1 MRKEGIILT
10 VMESFDFKKMFKSG
24 LFACFLLF
32 VASLDSCKYDDTE
45 LMNRIDGLEERLAN
59 LEDLCKQINVN
70 VNSLQVLI
78 TAMEEHD
85 YITSVSEVVEE
96 GVHIGYKIE
105 FAQSDPI
112 IVYHGKDGS
121 SGADGYVPQI
131 GVEKDTDGIYY
142 WTLDGEWLTD
152 EEGNKIRAVGRDGQ
166 DGHNGSSGSDGED
179 GEDGKDGRDGVTP
192 QIRIQ
197 DERWEVSYDNGKTWK
212 DLGPAT
218 GSASELPIT
227 SVKVEEQYVVFTLN
241 TQEEIKIPLYT
252 GLAITFDKTEIE
264 TVAGTTTEVPYS
276 LTAGNTDDVQV
287 TAIGEGVSTRVDAA
301 EKKLIITTNED
312 FTEGKVLVHATDGN
326 NVSVVELTVKGIVV
340 TYIEYTA
347 TKQLVPSCSDYL
359 ADLSTYN
366 PTDGSGK
373 VAIKGTIKTFDGNS
387 YAFGTNSNKDLKT
400 IKIPEGV
407 EKIADDSFA
416 SCVALEKVEFPSTL
430 KSIGGFAFS
439 NTSLKDKIIIPE
451 GVTSIGKGAFKC
463 DNSDSNP
470 TYTEIDLP
478 STLQEIGMQAFRGSM
493 DISREYSVYCK
504 AVTPPTKTGNKE
516 IFSDKAT
523 IYVPKGS
530 VDAYKAAD
538 GWKYSKYTIKA
549 ME

>member
-1 MRKEGIILT
+1 MRCFNFRKSL
-10 VMESFDFKKMFKSG
+10 KSG
-24 LFACFLLF
+24 LFTCLLLF
-32 VASLDSCKYDDTE
+32 VATLDSCKYDDTE

-112 IVYHGKDGS
+112 IIYHGKDGS

-152 EEGNKIRAVGRDGQ
+152 DEGNKIRAVGRDGQ
-166 DGHNGSSGSDGED
+166 NGHNGASGSDGED
-179 GEDGKDGRDGVTP
+179 GCDGVTP

-218 GSASELPIT
+218 GSFSELPIT

-252 GLAITFDKTEIE
+252 GLAISFKQTEIE
-264 TVAGTTTEVPYS
+264 TVAGTTTEVSYT
-276 LTAGNTDDVQV
+276 LTAENMDKVQV
-287 TAIGEGVSTRVDAA
+287 TAIGEGVSTRVDAT
-301 EKKLIITTNED
+301 EKKLILTTNDD

-347 TKQLVPSCSDYL
+347 TKQLVPSCPYYL

-366 PTDGSGK
+366 SKDGSGK
-373 VAIKGTIKTFDGNS
+373 VAIKGTIKTFDGDD
-387 YAFGTNSNKDLKT
+387 FGTNGNKELKT
-400 IKIPEGV
+400 IKIPEVV
-407 EKIADDSFA
+407 ETIANDAFA
-416 SCVALEKVEFPSTL
+416 SCTVLEMVEFPSTL
-430 KSIGGFAFS
+430 K
-439 NTSLKDKIIIPE
+439 KH
-451 GVTSIGKGAFKC
+451 
-463 DNSDSNP
+463 
-470 TYTEIDLP
+470 
-478 STLQEIGMQAFRGSM
+478 R
-493 DISREYSVYCK
+493 
-504 AVTPPTKTGNKE
+504 
-516 IFSDKAT
+516 
-523 IYVPKGS
+523 
-530 VDAYKAAD
+530 
-538 GWKYSKYTIKA
+538 
-549 ME
+549 